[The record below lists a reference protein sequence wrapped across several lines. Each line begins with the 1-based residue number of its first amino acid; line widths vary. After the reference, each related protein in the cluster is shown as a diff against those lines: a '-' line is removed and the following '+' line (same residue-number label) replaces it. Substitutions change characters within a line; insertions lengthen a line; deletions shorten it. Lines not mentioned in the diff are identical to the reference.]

1 MTLDFKLS
9 VTPLLSIYLSPLSLV
24 FGFDHKS
31 LRFLEKVDC
40 RHEEQHTF
48 QNASFQFSN
57 FISFQCF
64 ILLLFWPCRVPSSEL
79 WILSL
84 TMRTNRP
91 NRCERCKPN
100 YLKLTVGDE
109 TWQQHDFYFSHV
121 PPVIEKVTRMVFLN
135 E

>member
-1 MTLDFKLS
+1 MAHSFHQVSYLVVPDCPQNCEKCSNRFSCCACDKGYA
-9 VTPLLSIYLSPLSLV
+9 PLKRFNMSRCVQNCPRGCKKNSITRRREPV
-24 FGFDHKS
+24 
-31 LRFLEKVDC
+31 RE
-40 RHEEQHTF
+40 
-48 QNASFQFSN
+48 
-57 FISFQCF
+57 
-64 ILLLFWPCRVPSSEL
+64 RVPSSEL

-91 NRCERCKPN
+91 NRCERCKPY